1 MHIHAYRSFV
11 CFDQVKKAIGKTKTK
26 AAKSKSKK
34 TKHRFEEDKTT
45 NAKDGV
51 PADTADT
58 LDYFPET
65 QEPPADT
72 QALPVEPVPD
82 DTLLPDS
89 QFLDPPEACDS
100 SHLES
105 EHKLL
110 AEESGAKGGEGAEE
124 EKLTDDECVV
134 PTSIDHNPGSAEPG
148 STCEPA
154 ASLKRQGAFVETP
167 PEKHPKIEQNF
178 AEEKVS
184 QEPQIEDNSVMCVDS
199 EQEDKTSKDAATS
212 SGKNKDSWFRIQ
224 CIIVFANLYCCVKLC
239 CVRSACTRASQSLG
253 LLARCRTELL
263 YLLCLT
269 LPKMIS
275 GVCLKLSLRISI
287 LPNRNIRT
295 KTCWRPDDCWVIRF
309 AFSRC

>member
-1 MHIHAYRSFV
+1 MHIHAYQLFV

-26 AAKSKSKK
+26 AAKRKSKK

-45 NAKDGV
+45 NAKDVV

-72 QALPVEPVPD
+72 QALPVEPFPD

-89 QFLDPPEACDS
+89 QSLDPPEACDS

-124 EKLTDDECVV
+124 EELTDDECVV
-134 PTSIDHNPGSAEPG
+134 PASIDHNPGSAEPG
-148 STCEPA
+148 PTCEPA

-167 PEKHPKIEQNF
+167 PEKHPKVEQIF
-178 AEEKVS
+178 AEEKLCPTDS
-184 QEPQIEDNSVMCVDS
+184 QVPQTEDDSAVCVDS
-199 EQEDKTSKDAATS
+199 EQEDKSSKDAATS
-212 SGKNKDSWFRIQ
+212 SGKNKDSWVRIQ
-224 CIIVFANLYCCVKLC
+224 YNSICKFV
-239 CVRSACTRASQSLG
+239 
-253 LLARCRTELL
+253 
-263 YLLCLT
+263 LLC
-269 LPKMIS
+269 
-275 GVCLKLSLRISI
+275 
-287 LPNRNIRT
+287 
-295 KTCWRPDDCWVIRF
+295 
-309 AFSRC
+309 